1 MKEQE
6 IEDVKA
12 NIEMLVSSMNQLI
25 NKQQF
30 LDSTMR
36 VKQNA
41 S

>member
-25 NKQQF
+25 NK
-30 LDSTMR
+30 
-36 VKQNA
+36 
-41 S
+41 